1 MRQLHRLEAATPCH
15 WVFLM
20 LLKEAPRAGDALGA
34 ALPSTAVCLQ
44 AAGRDTPPAAQGL
57 DHPGLCIH
65 CPHLPATALSRR
77 AGQDHFLIILLSTVL
92 CPLFSLSFAIV
103 ATIYASRLLQ
113 LHLIP
118 LPYP

>member
-34 ALPSTAVCLQ
+34 ALPSTAVCQQ
-44 AAGRDTPPAAQGL
+44 AEGRDTPPAAQGL

-77 AGQDHFLIILLSTVL
+77 AGLMVSWESRDPGFHRMARVGRELKDHK
-92 CPLFSLSFAIV
+92 SLTPPPQAGPPTSPPN
-103 ATIYASRLLQ
+103 Y
-113 LHLIP
+113 
-118 LPYP
+118 